1 MNQKGREGE
10 EKKKKTPANRNDN
23 QIDPKQGLHVDK

>member
-1 MNQKGREGE
+1 MNESKGREGE
-10 EKKKKTPANRNDN
+10 EKKPPANRNDN